1 MNVKARAPRPREA
14 ESDTSRSALPGGY
27 GLRIRDTHQAF
38 RKALQVRLAPFGI
51 NVSQW
56 FYLRALFEQ
65 DGITQVELSERVGFD
80 RATITS
86 VLASME
92 QQGLVER
99 TRNSSDRRKIN
110 VTLTP
115 LARGLRARLLRAAA
129 DVNQVA
135 AAGIAPEEVARALEV
150 IDRMRMNLDEERSE

>member
-1 MNVKARAPRPREA
+1 MNLKVRAVRPRDAAA
-14 ESDTSRSALPGGY
+14 EVAYTPLPRGY
-27 GLRIRDTHQAF
+27 GLNIRDAHQAF
-38 RKALQVRLAPFGI
+38 RRALQERLTPFGI

-99 TRNSSDRRKIN
+99 TRNLSDRRKIN

-115 LARGLRARLLRAAA
+115 LARDLRARLFRAAVE
-129 DVNQVA
+129 VNQVA
-135 AAGIAPEEVARALEV
+135 AAGIGADDIARAMDV
-150 IDRMRMNLDEERSE
+150 IGRMRVNLNGKE